1 MDFLQTIEDP
11 RHTPGK
17 RHGYAKEQLSPQ
29 AFFSNNQKS
38 LISSF
43 ITTPPVAK
51 PQNHLIGYNISNA
64 DKFYQVK
71 EQQQKRSSYAP
82 LYPSQKSAFF
92 AYRNSPNQK
101 PPGKQ
106 IEPPTIIDGLPND
119 DILRPKP
126 RYATSNGVA
135 QTVKVNRIDGKQEG
149 MIAQQRST
157 KVTCSEF
164 GFRELPMTVEKK
176 VDDLLRSKNFKNILN
191 KFQIASDRVL
201 QQQEQ
206 RERIRLNAND
216 HKSDKGF
223 NIPDWE
229 QSIKVAHSERNYKLT
244 KNKQQNLRAFT
255 ISLSTDRKNIR
266 NSLPKQWIM
275 KVNDTHVGMD
285 VEQRSPT
292 MSGISTISQSSQI
305 SSSHKPPNGTNNLRL
320 VSMKQ
325 RAFIDNCS
333 HRNEPMMRREFRYAQ
348 STNHSGPIR
357 EIDAQKNLTDG
368 TSSSSHGCII
378 RCASTESYKKF
389 APPAQMSMSSNASL
403 IPLSESRTMNRN
415 ISSETE
421 DNDSTASVIGL
432 YKQMRQFQNNF
443 MHYQLLQMTS
453 NHLEILEYASLH
465 LTKFFLNR
473 TSMISKANLQK
484 LKLDDLIFESMI
496 PIFSKCSTH
505 FFNAFLPHDG
515 FLSSAI
521 NVIAEPV
528 SIHPNPVKLDLSV
541 GNIWNPPTLVEIKTK
556 QNEEQRIFRGTLQQ
570 RNNQKYRFL
579 IIPRYNLFTFGSF
592 AANYRQ
598 ESLKMTNK
606 KPIIGLCDYG
616 LKILSTLLNL
626 NRNSLTNF
634 ISPIQECAKALQ
646 QDKSSSLTEAKNA
659 LEFGMFVGHDASFSD
674 EEDVQAWI
682 DSKRADYVN
691 YLFREVAGGSC
702 SPNEVY
708 ERLRLQ
714 FLLSITPRTLL
725 KMFENMKSAKIL
737 NKISFYV

>member
-126 RYATSNGVA
+126 RYATSVSQCYNKNITESEKMYYSENNNNGVA

-223 NIPDWE
+223 NIPNWE
-229 QSIKVAHSERNYKLT
+229 QSIKVAYSERNYKLT

-432 YKQMRQFQNNF
+432 YKQ
-443 MHYQLLQMTS
+443 
-453 NHLEILEYASLH
+453 
-465 LTKFFLNR
+465 
-473 TSMISKANLQK
+473 
-484 LKLDDLIFESMI
+484 
-496 PIFSKCSTH
+496 
-505 FFNAFLPHDG
+505 
-515 FLSSAI
+515 
-521 NVIAEPV
+521 AEPV

-592 AANYRQ
+592 AANYRQNANEKYEQMICFILLQLVCALKSFQLNGIEAISDDLSEFILLCKYTRTNHNIGNMDHLPRILLLQ